1 MQLLYIKNQNSY
13 LNVAIILNKGS
24 NSERFGEN
32 GYTHILEHCF
42 LGLIEI
48 NGECQ
53 VQAYTEFDHMEI
65 HFISR
70 ENTYEECTKI
80 FKNINKIFITG
91 RISETILK
99 AAMDEVLCEIRN
111 GNNSMSSELLK
122 AISDGSMNNIPIG
135 CKSDIEKITV
145 DKIENY
151 KTYYLNQCD
160 LMILVCGDNR
170 CSYENLELL
179 LHPKLKSRNVETAS
193 SNGDS
198 MVDAKFHSDI
208 LVRSGI
214 VQKLICRYEYDI
226 KTIKSK
232 LIQIIGDQLIEE
244 GAKKSGEFLDI
255 TISYKYFDEFFKLL
269 IITLYYDRP
278 YVSAM
283 GLNDFIILI
292 KNVVT
297 EHDFANAINKTETL
311 FKEYFQYG
319 VTIPM
324 LLAQTKNNFLYGEP
338 ELFYSISYIEI
349 EKCIESISYEEIVDY
364 FSDLDNG
371 KCKLL
376 FEIKEVQ
383 DETRIAK
390 CN

>member
-1 MQLLYIKNQNSY
+1 
-13 LNVAIILNKGS
+13 
-24 NSERFGEN
+24 
-32 GYTHILEHCF
+32 
-42 LGLIEI
+42 
-48 NGECQ
+48 
-53 VQAYTEFDHMEI
+53 
-65 HFISR
+65 
-70 ENTYEECTKI
+70 
-80 FKNINKIFITG
+80 
-91 RISETILK
+91 
-99 AAMDEVLCEIRN
+99 
-111 GNNSMSSELLK
+111 
-122 AISDGSMNNIPIG
+122 
-135 CKSDIEKITV
+135 
-145 DKIENY
+145 
-151 KTYYLNQCD
+151 
-160 LMILVCGDNR
+160 
-170 CSYENLELL
+170 
-179 LHPKLKSRNVETAS
+179 
-193 SNGDS
+193 
-198 MVDAKFHSDI
+198 
-208 LVRSGI
+208 
-214 VQKLICRYEYDI
+214 
-226 KTIKSK
+226 
-232 LIQIIGDQLIEE
+232 
-244 GAKKSGEFLDI
+244 
-255 TISYKYFDEFFKLL
+255 
-269 IITLYYDRP
+269 
-278 YVSAM
+278 M